1 MENTN
6 KSPQT
11 STRIEDIQ
19 LEGVAFF
26 GSTNNFY
33 FAPDN
38 PVPERVEK
46 FRTHGIGQQMSDG
59 TFDFTAKPRTRAKA
73 ILIKKLA
80 HGRLSATCDGGIQ
93 LWIRVN
99 KTEGLNIA
107 ETLNDEAQSAIN
119 YLTKSKN

>member
-1 MENTN
+1 MEAHKTL
-6 KSPQT
+6 QT
-11 STRIEDIQ
+11 SPRIEDIQ

-33 FAPDN
+33 FAPEN

-59 TFDFTAKPRTRAKA
+59 TFDFTAKPRKRAKS

-93 LWIRVN
+93 LWLRVN

-107 ETLNDEAQSAIN
+107 DTLNDEAQRAISC
-119 YLTKSKN
+119 LIKSK